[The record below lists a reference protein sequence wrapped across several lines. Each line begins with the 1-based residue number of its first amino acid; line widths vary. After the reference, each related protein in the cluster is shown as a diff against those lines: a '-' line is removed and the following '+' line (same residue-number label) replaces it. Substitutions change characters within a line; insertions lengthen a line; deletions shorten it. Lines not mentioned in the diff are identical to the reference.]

1 VQTEETERCKQIH
14 IILCLKHN
22 VSQHTPSMFVQM
34 EAPMKLV
41 RLTVALS
48 YSQTTH
54 AVVRLNPNTHLIS
67 ATVSCSS
74 LV

>member
-1 VQTEETERCKQIH
+1 
-14 IILCLKHN
+14 
-22 VSQHTPSMFVQM
+22 MFVQM
-34 EAPMKLV
+34 EGLMKLV

-48 YSQTTH
+48 YLQTTY
-54 AVVRLNPNTHLIS
+54 VDVRLNPNTHLIS